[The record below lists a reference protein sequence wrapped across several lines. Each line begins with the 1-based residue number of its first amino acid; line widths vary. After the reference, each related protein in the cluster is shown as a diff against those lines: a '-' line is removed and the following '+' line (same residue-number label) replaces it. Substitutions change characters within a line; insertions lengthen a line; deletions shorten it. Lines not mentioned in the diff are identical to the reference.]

1 MVFTLSCLRVA
12 WLELPQEIPQHVG
25 YSYGGPRC
33 LVEDSVP
40 SNNVIGPLKEF
51 TSSLY
56 TLHSDLIV
64 HYIIQEH
71 VQPL

>member
-1 MVFTLSCLRVA
+1 MIFTMSCLRIA
-12 WLELPQEIPQHVG
+12 RLELPHENPQHGG

-40 SNNVIGPLKEF
+40 SNNAIGPLKVF
-51 TSSLY
+51 TLSLF
-56 TLHSDLIV
+56 TIHSDLIV

-71 VQPL
+71 V